1 MMDYGAKG
9 GNFKIAFNPTT
20 RNLEFEVLVPRNTW
34 FGIAFG
40 PNMFNVDVLWF
51 SAGQTAQASQHLTCS
66 HSPELLQSQM
76 IDRISLSEP
85 LMFNKESCSK

>member
-51 SAGQTAQASQHLTCS
+51 SAGQTAQVSQALDMFAFARA
-66 HSPELLQSQM
+66 PPKPD
-76 IDRISLSEP
+76 DRQDIA
-85 LMFNKESCSK
+85 FRATDV